1 MADYDLIVRN
11 AKIVT
16 AERQSEGDIAVK
28 DGKVAALGADVKGTA
43 TREIDAAGKFVL
55 PGGVDSHC
63 HIEQRSGMGVMC
75 ADDFYT
81 GTVSAAFGGTT
92 TVIPFAAQHRGMSL
106 RQVVKDYHEAATP
119 KAVIDYAFHLIIT
132 DPTQQVLGQELPA
145 LIKDGYT
152 SFKIYMTYDA
162 MKVSDYQI
170 LDILALARRDGAL
183 VMVHAEN
190 HDMIQWLAHH
200 LVDQGHVAPK
210 FHAIAHARVA
220 EAEATNRAISLARL
234 VDAPLLL
241 VHMSEIEA
249 IETLRQAQKK
259 GLKIFGETCPQYI
272 ALTADDMDKP
282 GVEGAMWCC
291 SPPPR
296 DSEAQEA
303 VWAALKDGTFQTF
316 SSDHAPY
323 QFNEKGKIPKG
334 DKTTFKEMANGV
346 PGLEI
351 RLPILFSEG
360 VQKGRI
366 TLQQFV
372 ALTSANHAKLYGL
385 YPKKGTIAVGSD
397 ADFAIWDADKDVTIR
412 WKDLHDN
419 VGYSPYEGRQIKGW
433 PITVVSRGASWSRT
447 ASSTPRAAR
456 ASSCPAPRRIP
467 PSPRDRRHPSFRRCR
482 VSRQAAVLM
491 IGVDYVRRMA
501 RYNRWQNE
509 NLYGAA
515 DGLTDEERHRA
526 RGAFF
531 GSIHRT
537 MCHLLWADQTWMS
550 RFSNSPPPVP
560 LEELAGAASGL
571 GVAQGPTDRLR
582 CGHRP
587 LGGLSRVR
595 LAGWHAYAF
604 LAEPGART
612 IRSAL
617 DARVALFQS
626 PDSIIA
632 ARSTAC

>member
-1 MADYDLIVRN
+1 MSDYDLIVRN

-16 AERQSEGDIAVK
+16 EDRQAEGDIGIK
-28 DGKVAALGADVKGTA
+28 DERIAAIEPGLKGRA
-43 TREIDAAGKFVL
+43 TREIDAGHKFVL
-55 PGGVDSHC
+55 PGGIDSHV
-63 HIEQRSGMGVMC
+63 HVEQKSGMGVMC

-92 TVIPFAAQHRGMSL
+92 TIIPFAAQHRGMSL
-106 RQVVKDYHEAATP
+106 RQVVNDYHEAATP

-132 DPTQQVLGQELPA
+132 DPTPQALGQDLPA

-162 MKVSDYQI
+162 MKVSDYQM
-170 LDILALARRDGAL
+170 LDILALARREGAL

-200 LVDQGHVAPK
+200 LVEQGHGAPK

-234 VDAPLLL
+234 VDAPMLI

-249 IETLRQAQKK
+249 IDTLRQAQKK

-272 ALTADDMDKP
+272 GLTADDMDKP

-296 DSEAQEA
+296 DSAAQEA

-323 QFNEKGKIPKG
+323 QFNEGGKIPKG

-351 RLPILFSEG
+351 RLPLLFSEG

-366 TLQQFV
+366 SLQQFV
-372 ALTSANHAKLYGL
+372 ALSSTNHARLYGL
-385 YPKKGTIAVGSD
+385 YPRKGTIAVGSD
-397 ADFAIWDADKDVTIR
+397 ADLAIWDADKDVTIR

-419 VGYSPYEGRQIKGW
+419 VGYTPYEGREIKGW
-433 PITVVSRGASWSRT
+433 PTTVISRGRVVVEDGKLNAERGSGQFLPCESPD
-447 ASSTPRAAR
+447 SSKPKGMAA
-456 ASSCPAPRRIP
+456 PEL
-467 PSPRDRRHPSFRRCR
+467 
-482 VSRQAAVLM
+482 QA
-491 IGVDYVRRMA
+491 
-501 RYNRWQNE
+501 
-509 NLYGAA
+509 
-515 DGLTDEERHRA
+515 
-526 RGAFF
+526 
-531 GSIHRT
+531 
-537 MCHLLWADQTWMS
+537 MS
-550 RFSNSPPPVP
+550 RFGLKP
-560 LEELAGAASGL
+560 L
-571 GVAQGPTDRLR
+571 
-582 CGHRP
+582 
-587 LGGLSRVR
+587 
-595 LAGWHAYAF
+595 F
-604 LAEPGART
+604 
-612 IRSAL
+612 
-617 DARVALFQS
+617 
-626 PDSIIA
+626 
-632 ARSTAC
+632 

>member
-28 DGKVAALGADVKGTA
+28 DGKIAALGADVKGTA
-43 TREIDAAGKFVL
+43 TREIDAGAKFVL

-132 DPTQQVLGQELPA
+132 DPSQQVLGQELPA

-162 MKVSDYQI
+162 MKVSDYQM

-190 HDMIQWLAHH
+190 HDMITWLAHH
-200 LVDQGHVAPK
+200 LVEQGHVAPK

-272 ALTADDMDKP
+272 ALTAQDMDKP

-296 DSEAQEA
+296 DAEAQEA

-419 VGYSPYEGRQIKGW
+419 VGYSPYEGHQIKGW
-433 PITVVSRGASWSRT
+433 PITVVSRGRVVVENGKLNAQRGSGQFLPCASPDSAKPQGQT
-447 ASSTPRAAR
+447 APEL
-456 ASSCPAPRRIP
+456 
-467 PSPRDRRHPSFRRCR
+467 
-482 VSRQAAVLM
+482 QA
-491 IGVDYVRRMA
+491 
-501 RYNRWQNE
+501 
-509 NLYGAA
+509 
-515 DGLTDEERHRA
+515 
-526 RGAFF
+526 
-531 GSIHRT
+531 
-537 MCHLLWADQTWMS
+537 MS
-550 RFSNSPPPVP
+550 RFGAKP
-560 LEELAGAASGL
+560 L
-571 GVAQGPTDRLR
+571 
-582 CGHRP
+582 
-587 LGGLSRVR
+587 
-595 LAGWHAYAF
+595 F
-604 LAEPGART
+604 
-612 IRSAL
+612 
-617 DARVALFQS
+617 
-626 PDSIIA
+626 
-632 ARSTAC
+632 

>member
-1 MADYDLIVRN
+1 MPDYDLIVRN

-63 HIEQRSGMGVMC
+63 HIEQKSGMGVMC

-132 DPTQQVLGQELPA
+132 DPSPQALGQELPA

-152 SFKIYMTYDA
+152 SFKIYMTYYA
-162 MKVSDYQI
+162 MKVSDYQM
-170 LDILALARRDGAL
+170 LDILA
-183 VMVHAEN
+183 
-190 HDMIQWLAHH
+190 
-200 LVDQGHVAPK
+200 
-210 FHAIAHARVA
+210 
-220 EAEATNRAISLARL
+220 LARL
-234 VDAPLLL
+234 VDAPLLI

-296 DSEAQEA
+296 DPAAQEA

-346 PGLEI
+346 PGLEV
-351 RLPILFSEG
+351 RLPLLFSEG

-433 PITVVSRGASWSRT
+433 PITVVSRGRVVVENGKLN
-447 ASSTPRAAR
+447 AAR
-456 ASSCPAPRRIP
+456 GSGQFLPCASPDSAKPLGQTAPEL
-467 PSPRDRRHPSFRRCR
+467 
-482 VSRQAAVLM
+482 QA
-491 IGVDYVRRMA
+491 
-501 RYNRWQNE
+501 
-509 NLYGAA
+509 
-515 DGLTDEERHRA
+515 
-526 RGAFF
+526 
-531 GSIHRT
+531 
-537 MCHLLWADQTWMS
+537 MS
-550 RFSNSPPPVP
+550 RFGAKP
-560 LEELAGAASGL
+560 L
-571 GVAQGPTDRLR
+571 
-582 CGHRP
+582 
-587 LGGLSRVR
+587 
-595 LAGWHAYAF
+595 F
-604 LAEPGART
+604 
-612 IRSAL
+612 
-617 DARVALFQS
+617 
-626 PDSIIA
+626 
-632 ARSTAC
+632 

>member
-16 AERQSEGDIAVK
+16 EDRQSEGDIGIK
-28 DGKVAALGADVKGTA
+28 DGRIAAVEPGLKGSA
-43 TREIDAAGKFVL
+43 TREIDAGHKFVL
-55 PGGVDSHC
+55 PGGIDSHV
-63 HIEQRSGMGVMC
+63 HVEQKSGMGVMC

-92 TVIPFAAQHRGMSL
+92 TIIPFAAQHRGMSL
-106 RQVVKDYHEAATP
+106 RKVVNDYHEAATP

-132 DPTQQVLGQELPA
+132 DPSPQALGQDLPA

-152 SFKIYMTYDA
+152 SFKIYMTYNA
-162 MKVSDYQI
+162 MKVSDYQM
-170 LDILALARRDGAL
+170 LDILALARREGAL

-200 LVDQGHVAPK
+200 LVEQGHGAPK

-234 VDAPLLL
+234 VDAPMLI

-272 ALTADDMDKP
+272 GLTADDMDKP

-296 DSEAQEA
+296 DSAAQEA
-303 VWAALKDGTFQTF
+303 VWVALKDGTFQTF

-323 QFNEKGKIPKG
+323 QFNEGGKIPKG

-351 RLPILFSEG
+351 RLPLLFSEG

-366 TLQQFV
+366 SLQQFV
-372 ALTSANHAKLYGL
+372 ALSSTNHARLYGL
-385 YPKKGTIAVGSD
+385 YPRKGTIAVGSD
-397 ADFAIWDADKDVTIR
+397 ADLAIWDADKDVTIR

-419 VGYSPYEGRQIKGW
+419 VGYTPYEGREIKGW
-433 PITVVSRGASWSRT
+433 PTTVISRGRVVVEDGKLNAERGSGQFLPCDSPD
-447 ASSTPRAAR
+447 SSKPKGMI
-456 ASSCPAPRRIP
+456 APEL
-467 PSPRDRRHPSFRRCR
+467 
-482 VSRQAAVLM
+482 QA
-491 IGVDYVRRMA
+491 
-501 RYNRWQNE
+501 
-509 NLYGAA
+509 
-515 DGLTDEERHRA
+515 
-526 RGAFF
+526 
-531 GSIHRT
+531 
-537 MCHLLWADQTWMS
+537 MS
-550 RFSNSPPPVP
+550 RFGLKP
-560 LEELAGAASGL
+560 L
-571 GVAQGPTDRLR
+571 
-582 CGHRP
+582 
-587 LGGLSRVR
+587 
-595 LAGWHAYAF
+595 F
-604 LAEPGART
+604 
-612 IRSAL
+612 
-617 DARVALFQS
+617 
-626 PDSIIA
+626 
-632 ARSTAC
+632 